1 MSKNSGVVP
10 VTFVDQLRSSAT
22 TCPVVWT
29 RGAAKRTPPTSVRMA
44 RRSSQVSVGSDP
56 APALAP
62 PDVFAPDDTISTLVP
77 IDANACS
84 TRARAPSPI
93 ATIAITAAT
102 PMMMPSAVSS
112 DRSLLRSSA
121 RSATRTTSPGLMT
134 PPPALPAPLR
144 LTRSSWIRPSRTTIT
159 RSRVGRDVRLV
170 GDQHDRDAVA
180 GERGEQRHHL
190 VAGARIEVAGRLVG
204 QHQARLVDQRAR
216 DRDPLLLPAGQL
228 AGMVVQ
234 AVAQADPFQR
244 GRRALAARARV
255 RARVDQRQLH
265 VLERG
270 RAREQVEALEHEA
283 ERPVARL
290 GERVG
295 VAAPKRPRPPG
306 GSCRV
311 SGDRS
316 SRGC

>member
-1 MSKNSGVVP
+1 
-10 VTFVDQLRSSAT
+10 
-22 TCPVVWT
+22 
-29 RGAAKRTPPTSVRMA
+29 MA

-121 RSATRTTSPGLMT
+121 RSATRMTSARPHDA
-134 PPPALPAPLR
+134 PARASRPRRCPLR
-144 LTRSSWIRPSRTTIT
+144 AIFLDQAVAHDDHALG
-159 RSRVGRDVRLV
+159 VGRDVRLV

-180 GERGEQRHHL
+180 GERAEQRHHL

-216 DRDPLLLPAGQL
+216 DRDPLLLPAGEL

-234 AVAQADPFQR
+234 AVAQADPLQR

-255 RARVDQRQLH
+255 HARVDQRQLH
-265 VLERG
+265 VLQRG
-270 RAREQVEALEHEA
+270 GARRA
-283 ERPVARL
+283 
-290 GERVG
+290 G
-295 VAAPKRPRPPG
+295 
-306 GSCRV
+306 
-311 SGDRS
+311 
-316 SRGC
+316 